1 MRYGDLT
8 YPEIRER
15 AEAGWLAVIPLG
27 SIEQQGPHLPV
38 DFDMWFVQ
46 TLAEAAADLA
56 AHEHSINALVLPAI
70 PFGPTS
76 EHRNFHSGFVHL
88 PAKLHHALVYAVL
101 RSICEQGFTRI
112 VLWNGYTRHDL
123 DGVVTQFNAEHAGRA
138 NVFLPDIP
146 YQTIWSELGDPTVPG
161 GHADSFTTSLA
172 LFLRPEV
179 VRTDR
184 IAAPRCK
191 PVNWRDPRLDL
202 TRHTNTGVVG
212 DPTHASAE
220 LGQRLWDATVQRA
233 ALLLRDATQFAL
245 SG

>member
-8 YPEIRER
+8 YPEIHER

-56 AHEHSINALVLPAI
+56 AHEHSINALVLPAV

-146 YQTIWSELGDPTVPG
+146 YQTIWSEVGDPTVPG

-184 IAAPRCK
+184 IAAPRSK

-220 LGQRLWDATVQRA
+220 LGQRLWDVTVQRA
-233 ALLLRDATQFAL
+233 ALLLRDATQIAL